1 MEEIEAQ
8 SLEGGL
14 RQHKRM
20 WLYVLIA
27 VGMSVAAI
35 VLLSLFTMDHNT
47 FKAISHVE
55 IFSLIMVTVLV
66 IGRWVTET
74 LRYTY
79 IIKAVGRKLSF
90 GKTAKSILGAAFTG
104 AVTPYR
110 SASFPTQV
118 FFLTRYGLTGGE
130 ATAVSLTGGAISLL
144 VMTVAMPIVLVLS
157 LSKMHV
163 SLGMSTVIVCVAVI
177 AFFAFM
183 VAVYSMRDPSR
194 FTRIVRRLTPGFLKR
209 KPKYE
214 RFEERLAKGMED
226 FSRSLHTLLKA
237 RKRLLIAIVL
247 LTIVFWL
254 AGAFVASWILR
265 GLGYPQ
271 YFWKAMLGQMLVTS
285 ILPFTPVPGESG
297 VAEVAF
303 AGVFSIFIAKNTLAL
318 VTVTWRFFM
327 LYLPL
332 IGLGIAF
339 VLAANDARRIGVER
353 AREEAVLPVETP
365 ALPVEPAVEPVAD

>member
-1 MEEIEAQ
+1 MEEIQAQ
-8 SLEGGL
+8 SVEGGL
-14 RQHKRM
+14 RQHKRL

-74 LRYTY
+74 LRYTL

-194 FTRIVRRLTPGFLKR
+194 STRIVRRLTPGFLKR

-332 IGLGIAF
+332 IGLGIGF

-353 AREEAVLPVETP
+353 AREEAVLPVTE
-365 ALPVEPAVEPVAD
+365 LESS

>member
-1 MEEIEAQ
+1 MEEMQAQ
-8 SLEGGL
+8 SESLEGGP
-14 RQHKRM
+14 RQHRRL

-55 IFSLIMVTVLV
+55 IFSLVMVTVLV
-66 IGRWVTET
+66 LGRWACET
-74 LRYTY
+74 LRYKL
-79 IIKAVGRKLSF
+79 IIKAVGKKLSY

-110 SASFPTQV
+110 SASLPTQV

-130 ATAVSLTGGAISLL
+130 ATAISLTGGAISLM
-144 VMTVAMPIVLVLS
+144 VMTVAMPIVLILS
-157 LSKMHV
+157 LSKIHV
-163 SLGMSTVIVCVAVI
+163 SLGMSTVIICVAVI

-183 VAVYSMRDPSR
+183 VAVYSMRDPGRVSR
-194 FTRIVRRLTPGFLKR
+194 ILRRITPRFMKR

-214 RFEERLAKGMED
+214 RFEERLTKGMED
-226 FSRSLHTLLKA
+226 FSRSLRTLAKA
-237 RKRLLIAIVL
+237 RKSLLVAILL
-247 LTIVFWL
+247 LTIVFWF

-271 YFWKAMLGQMLVTS
+271 YFWKALLGQMLVTS

-303 AGVFSIFIAKNTLAL
+303 AGVFSMFIAKNTLAL
-318 VTVTWRFFM
+318 VTMTWRFFM
-327 LYLPL
+327 LYLPM

-339 VLAANDARRIGVER
+339 VLAANDARQIGAER
-353 AREEAVLPVETP
+353 AGEEEEEVV
-365 ALPVEPAVEPVAD
+365 LPVEPAVEPVPE

>member
-1 MEEIEAQ
+1 MDEIEAQ
-8 SLEGGL
+8 SVEGGL
-14 RQHKRM
+14 KQHKRL

-35 VLLSLFTMDHNT
+35 ILLSLFTMDHNT

-55 IFSLIMVTVLV
+55 IFSLVMVTVLV
-66 IGRWVTET
+66 LGRWASET
-74 LRYTY
+74 LRYKL
-79 IIKAVGRKLSF
+79 IIKAVGKKLSY

-110 SASFPTQV
+110 SGSLPTQV

-130 ATAVSLTGGAISLL
+130 ATAISLTGGAISLL

-157 LSKMHV
+157 LSKIHV
-163 SLGMSTVIVCVAVI
+163 SLGMSTVIICIAVF

-183 VAVYSMRDPSR
+183 VAVYSMRDPGRVSR
-194 FTRIVRRLTPGFLKR
+194 ILRRITPRFMKR

-214 RFEERLAKGMED
+214 RFEERLTKGMED
-226 FSRSLHTLLKA
+226 FSRSLRTLAKA
-237 RKRLLIAIVL
+237 RKSLLVAILL
-247 LTIVFWL
+247 LTIVFWF

-271 YFWKAMLGQMLVTS
+271 YFWKALLGQMLVTS

-303 AGVFSIFIAKNTLAL
+303 AGVFSMFIAKNTLAL
-318 VTVTWRFFM
+318 VTMTWRFFM
-327 LYLPL
+327 LYLPM

-339 VLAANDARRIGVER
+339 VLAANDARQIGAER
-353 AREEAVLPVETP
+353 AGEEEEEVV
-365 ALPVEPAVEPVAD
+365 LPVEPAVEPVPE

>member
-1 MEEIEAQ
+1 MYGREI
-8 SLEGGL
+8 SSRHCTGN
-14 RQHKRM
+14 
-20 WLYVLIA
+20 IT
-27 VGMSVAAI
+27 AAI
-35 VLLSLFTMDHNT
+35 CFRV
-47 FKAISHVE
+47 
-55 IFSLIMVTVLV
+55 
-66 IGRWVTET
+66 
-74 LRYTY
+74 
-79 IIKAVGRKLSF
+79 
-90 GKTAKSILGAAFTG
+90 AFLAGFAWYQITG
-104 AVTPYR
+104 AQYR
-110 SASFPTQV
+110 CDRT
-118 FFLTRYGLTGGE
+118 
-130 ATAVSLTGGAISLL
+130 AT
-144 VMTVAMPIVLVLS
+144 
-157 LSKMHV
+157 
-163 SLGMSTVIVCVAVI
+163 VCIGI

-183 VAVYSMRDPSR
+183 VAVYSMRDPAR
-194 FTRIVRRLTPGFLKR
+194 ITRIVRRITPRSVKS

-237 RKRLLIAIVL
+237 RKSLLVAIVL
-247 LTIVFWL
+247 LTILFWL

-339 VLAANDARRIGVER
+339 ILAANDARKIGSER
-353 AREEAVLPVETP
+353 AREEAAV
-365 ALPVEPAVEPVAD
+365 PVEPAVEPATEAVTE

>member
-1 MEEIEAQ
+1 MDEFKAQ
-8 SLEGGL
+8 SVEGGL
-14 RQHKRM
+14 KQHKRL

-35 VLLSLFTMDHNT
+35 ILLSLFTMDHNT

-55 IFSLIMVTVLV
+55 IFSLVMVTVLV
-66 IGRWVTET
+66 LGRWACET
-74 LRYTY
+74 LRCKL
-79 IIKAVGRKLSF
+79 IIKAVGKKLSY

-110 SASFPTQV
+110 SASLPTQV

-130 ATAVSLTGGAISLL
+130 ATAISLTGGAISLM
-144 VMTVAMPIVLVLS
+144 VMTVAMPIVLILS
-157 LSKMHV
+157 LSKIHV
-163 SLGMSTVIVCVAVI
+163 SLGMSTVIICVAVI

-183 VAVYSMRDPSR
+183 VAVYSMRDPGRVSR
-194 FTRIVRRLTPGFLKR
+194 ILRRITPRFMKR

-214 RFEERLAKGMED
+214 RFEERLTKGMED
-226 FSRSLHTLLKA
+226 FSRSLRTLAKA
-237 RKRLLIAIVL
+237 RKSLLVAILL
-247 LTIVFWL
+247 LTIVFWF

-271 YFWKAMLGQMLVTS
+271 YFWKALLGQMLVTS

-303 AGVFSIFIAKNTLAL
+303 AGVFSMFIAKNTLAL
-318 VTVTWRFFM
+318 VTMTWRFFM
-327 LYLPL
+327 LYLPM

-339 VLAANDARRIGVER
+339 VLAANDARQIGAER
-353 AREEAVLPVETP
+353 AGEEEEEVV
-365 ALPVEPAVEPVAD
+365 LPVEPAVEPVPE

>member
-1 MEEIEAQ
+1 MEELQEQ
-8 SLEGGL
+8 SVEGGL
-14 RQHKRM
+14 QKHRRL
-20 WLYVLIA
+20 WLGVLIA
-27 VGMSVAAI
+27 VGASVAAI

-55 IFSLIMVTVLV
+55 VFSLVMVAVLV
-66 IGRWVTET
+66 IGRWASET
-74 LRYTY
+74 LRYTL

-90 GKTAKSILGAAFTG
+90 GKTGKSILGAAFTG

-163 SLGMSTVIVCVAVI
+163 SVGMSTVIICVAVI

-214 RFEERLAKGMED
+214 RFEARLAKGMED

-254 AGAFVASWILR
+254 SGAFVASWILR

-271 YFWKAMLGQMLVTS
+271 FFWKAMLGQMLVTS

-339 VLAANDARRIGVER
+339 ILAANDARRIGSER
-353 AREEAVLPVETP
+353 LREEA
-365 ALPVEPAVEPVAD
+365 ALHVTELEPVTELESS